1 MHYILSDIH
10 GNKEAFDTLLSLID
24 LQQEDHLYI
33 LGDVIDRGTHGIEL
47 LQQIREMKN
56 CTLLLGN
63 HEYMMVN
70 AFRHPDNLHLKYL
83 WRNNGYMHTYDRF
96 VDLTQEEQEDL
107 LRYLESL
114 PVQLEIT
121 VNRRRFIL
129 VHAAP
134 QELLVTENERCYD
147 PKEFMVWHRLSQ
159 YSRMP
164 ARKNVIFGHTPT
176 WKYHKKP
183 LIFHG
188 KKMLAI
194 DCGCGFPNR
203 GGQLGCIRLEDMT
216 EYYSEDGIFTQDEAV
231 EWLLKR

>member
-10 GNKEAFDTLLSLID
+10 GNKEAFDTMLSLID
-24 LQQEDHLYI
+24 LQPEDHLYI
-33 LGDVIDRGTHGIEL
+33 LGDVIDRGVHGIEL
-47 LQQIREMKN
+47 LQQIREMQN
-56 CTLLLGN
+56 CTLLMGN

-70 AFRHPDNLHLKYL
+70 AFRHPDNLHLKYI

-134 QELLVTENERCYD
+134 QELLETENERCYD
-147 PKEFMVWHRLSQ
+147 PKEFMVWHRMSKF
-159 YSRMP
+159 SRMP
-164 ARKNVIFGHTPT
+164 ARKMLYSVIRRHGNTIKSPIYFTAG
-176 WKYHKKP
+176 KCLLSIAVVVS
-183 LIFHG
+183 LI
-188 KKMLAI
+188 A
-194 DCGCGFPNR
+194 
-203 GGQLGCIRLEDMT
+203 
-216 EYYSEDGIFTQDEAV
+216 AV
-231 EWLLKR
+231 SLDVSGWRI

>member
-1 MHYILSDIH
+1 MHFILSDIH
-10 GNKEAFDTLLSLID
+10 GNKEAFDAMLSLID
-24 LQQEDHLYI
+24 LQPEDHLYI

-134 QELLVTENERCYD
+134 QELLETENERCDD
-147 PKEFMVWHRLSQ
+147 PKEFMVWHRLSKF
-159 YSRMP
+159 SRMP

-176 WKYHKKP
+176 WKYHNKP
-183 LIFHG
+183 RIFHG
-188 KKMLAI
+188 RKMLAI

-216 EYYSEDGIFTQDEAV
+216 EYYSEDGVFTQDEAV
-231 EWLLKR
+231 EWLLK

>member
-10 GNKEAFDTLLSLID
+10 GNKEAFDTMLSLID
-24 LQQEDHLYI
+24 LQPEDHLYI
-33 LGDVIDRGTHGIEL
+33 LGDVIDRGVHGIEL
-47 LQQIREMKN
+47 LQQIREMNN

-63 HEYMMVN
+63 HEYMMLN
-70 AFRHPDNLHLKYL
+70 AFRHPDNLHLKYI
-83 WRNNGYMHTYDRF
+83 WRNNGYMYTYDHF
-96 VDLTQEEQEDL
+96 VNLTQKEQEDL

-114 PVQLEIT
+114 PLQLEIT
-121 VNRRRFIL
+121 VNRRRYIL

-134 QELLVTENERCYD
+134 KELLETENERCYE
-147 PKEFMVWHRLSQ
+147 PKKFMVWHRLSKF
-159 YSRMP
+159 SRMP

-183 LIFHG
+183 HIFHG
-188 KKMLAI
+188 RKMLAI
-194 DCGCGFPNR
+194 DCGCGFPDR

-216 EYYSEDGIFTQDEAV
+216 EYYSEDGIFTQDEAA

>member
-10 GNKEAFDTLLSLID
+10 GNKEAFDTILSMID
-24 LQQEDHLYI
+24 LQPEDHLYI
-33 LGDVIDRGTHGIEL
+33 IGDVIDRGVHGIEL
-47 LQQIREMKN
+47 LQQIRKMQN

-70 AFRHPDNLHLKYL
+70 AFRHPDNLHLKYI

-96 VDLTQEEQEDL
+96 VDLTQEGQEDL

-121 VNRRRFIL
+121 VNRRRYIL

-134 QELLVTENERCYD
+134 QELLEAVNERCYD
-147 PKEFMVWHRLSQ
+147 PKEFMVWHRLSKF
-159 YSRMP
+159 SRMP
-164 ARKNVIFGHTPT
+164 ARKNIIFGHTPT
-176 WKYHKKP
+176 WKYHNKP
-183 LIFHG
+183 HIFHG
-188 KKMLAI
+188 RKMLAI

-216 EYYSEDGIFTQDEAV
+216 EYYSEDGVFTQDEAV
-231 EWLLKR
+231 EWLLK

>member
-10 GNKEAFDTLLSLID
+10 GNKEAFDTMLSLID
-24 LQQEDHLYI
+24 LQPEDHLYI
-33 LGDVIDRGTHGIEL
+33 IGDVIDRGVHGIEL
-47 LQQIREMKN
+47 LQQIRKMQN

-70 AFRHPDNLHLKYL
+70 AFRHPDNLHLKYI

-96 VDLTQEEQEDL
+96 VDLTQDEQEDL

-121 VNRRRFIL
+121 VNRRRYIL

-134 QELLVTENERCYD
+134 QELLESENERCDD
-147 PKEFMVWHRLSQ
+147 PKEFMVWHRLSKF
-159 YSRMP
+159 SRMP

-176 WKYHKKP
+176 WKYHNKP
-183 LIFHG
+183 HIFHG
-188 KKMLAI
+188 RKMLAI
-194 DCGCGFPNR
+194 DCDCGFPNR

-231 EWLLKR
+231 EWLLK